1 MIKYMKS
8 QAMNTATREP
18 SISQVVPLDVL
29 LYCCNLPP
37 VEAILSAFFINM
49 FAALSINYL
58 LVTTMVEI
66 PLNLR
71 GELRQMQWYAL

>member
-1 MIKYMKS
+1 MKS

-18 SISQVVPLDVL
+18 NISQVVPLEVL

-58 LVTTMVEI
+58 LVTAIIEI
-66 PLNLR
+66 PLSLR